1 MKTKKKSIKE
11 TAVVAEVTEVVAVVA
26 EKFGHLVENEVIEKR
41 KPGRPIDP
49 NSPRQLMLKEK
60 QEKREQGLIRR
71 GRPIKE
77 GSKRQEE
84 LKRKSELREAGVLS
98 GKRGRPINGTSK
110 RQLRILDLETR
121 RANGTLKLGRPPMK
135 KQDEV
140 TEEK

>member
-1 MKTKKKSIKE
+1 MKTKNNSTKKTVE
-11 TAVVAEVTEVVAVVA
+11 TVTVETVNVTP
-26 EKFGHLVENEVIEKR
+26 EKFGHLVENEVIDKR
-41 KPGRPIDP
+41 KPGRPVDP

-71 GRPIKE
+71 GRPVKD

-84 LKRKSELREAGVLS
+84 LKRKAELREAGVLS

-135 KQDEV
+135 KKDEV
-140 TEEK
+140 TEEN